1 MIEIKDET
9 FGGTYPYKPNY
20 IDIGSFKMHY
30 VDQGEGEP
38 IVMVHGDP
46 TWGYLWRKFI
56 PSLSETHRVIVPDHM
71 GMGKSSVPKHPY
83 PYLLHHHISNL
94 EALLENLELRDITL
108 ILHDWGGPVGM
119 GFAVRHPESI
129 KRLVLTNTW
138 AFAKWPGGDLPR
150 LLEIIRSDR
159 GESFAIEKNGYVKR
173 ALLGTANY
181 PENYS
186 PEVLNAYLAP
196 FTTPESRLALLCWSR
211 DITMSNNDISYRD
224 MEHIENKLSL
234 FKDTPVLIIWGMLD
248 PVLPDSFLEKW
259 CQVFAHAQ
267 VCEIENANH
276 FLQEDTPELVLET
289 IKMFIKDL

>member
-1 MIEIKDET
+1 M

-20 IDIGSFKMHY
+20 LDIDSFRMHY
-30 VDQGEGEP
+30 VDQGEGDP
-38 IVMVHGDP
+38 IVMLHGDP
-46 TWGYLWRKFI
+46 TWGYLWRNFI
-56 PSLSETHRVIVPDHM
+56 PSLSETHRVIVPDQM
-71 GMGKSSVPKHPY
+71 GMGKSSVPKHPH

-94 EALLENLELRDITL
+94 ETLLEHLELRDVTL

-159 GESFAIEKNGYVKR
+159 GESFIIEKNGYVKR

-181 PENYS
+181 PQNYS

-211 DITMSNNDISYRD
+211 DITMSNNDLSYRD
-224 MEHIENKLSL
+224 MEQIEDNLSL
-234 FKDTPVLIIWGMLD
+234 FEDTPVLIIWGMLD
-248 PVLPDSFLEKW
+248 PVLPSSVLEKW
-259 CQVFAHAQ
+259 CQVFPHAQ
-267 VCEIENANH
+267 VCEIEDANH
-276 FLQEDTPELVLET
+276 FLQEDAPEQVLEE
-289 IKMFIKDL
+289 IEIFIKNS